1 MIALQGAPWAL
12 NRLKAISVV
21 HRSQTIARKSNLL
34 LPYVFLRVITAFC
47 NQIKTQLPLFID
59 SPRMIASIFL
69 CEESVTK
76 RRENDEIF
84 FLFFLSLLS
93 FYGCA
98 GRNNGIIFL

>member
-59 SPRMIASIFL
+59 SPRMIASIFCAKRVL
-69 CEESVTK
+69 QKKKRK
-76 RRENDEIF
+76 RRDFFSLLPFFAF
-84 FLFFLSLLS
+84 FLRMC
-93 FYGCA
+93 GQK
-98 GRNNGIIFL
+98 

>member
-59 SPRMIASIFL
+59 SPRMIASIFCAKRVL
-69 CEESVTK
+69 QKKKRK
-76 RRENDEIF
+76 RRDF
-84 FLFFLSLLS
+84 FFSSSFLCFLFTDVRAEIM
-93 FYGCA
+93 G
-98 GRNNGIIFL
+98 

>member
-59 SPRMIASIFL
+59 SPRMIASIFCAKRVL
-69 CEESVTK
+69 QKKEEKTTRFFFSLLPFFA
-76 RRENDEIF
+76 F
-84 FLFFLSLLS
+84 FLRMC
-93 FYGCA
+93 GQK
-98 GRNNGIIFL
+98 